1 MPDWIRERPVKLGL
15 YRMEEHGLGERAR
28 VRWAAGDGAPFL
40 PREIYE
46 ALHLKPPFDALPTRE
61 EYEGRHAERNLPAR
75 RMLSPRGNKHSRQVM
90 SKTANLNEK
99 IYNVLFLCTRNSTR
113 SILAEAVLAKE
124 GAGRFRVFSA
134 GSDPSGT
141 VHPMAL
147 DVLNAYGFP
156 VAGLR
161 SKSWD
166 EFKGKDAP
174 KVDFIFTL
182 CDDAAGES
190 CPVWPGHPITAH
202 WGIENPAGVEGD
214 AQHDAFL
221 DALRYLRKRIE
232 LFLVLPVSAIDKM
245 TLEAKLRQIGLGEG
259 ASGMALA

>member
-1 MPDWIRERPVKLGL
+1 MPDWIRERPVMLGL
-15 YRMEEHGLGERAR
+15 YRMEEPELGERVR

-46 ALHLKPPFDALPTRE
+46 ALHFKPAFDALPSRE
-61 EYEGRHAERNLPAR
+61 EYERQRAMRNFRGRRGLSAR
-75 RMLSPRGNKHSRQVM
+75 GGMDPRQLM
-90 SKTANLNEK
+90 SKTADDVEK
-99 IYNVLFLCTRNSTR
+99 SYNVLFLCTRNSTR
-113 SILAEAVLAKE
+113 SILAESILAKE
-124 GAGRFRVFSA
+124 GAGRFRAFSA

-141 VHPMAL
+141 VHPMTRE
-147 DVLNAYGFP
+147 VLQAYGFP
-156 VAGLR
+156 VDGLR

-166 EFKGKDAP
+166 EFKGANAP
-174 KVDFIFTL
+174 HVDFIFTL

-202 WGIENPAGVEGD
+202 WGIEDPLAVAGD

-232 LFLVLPVSAIDKM
+232 LFLMLPVAAIDKM
-245 TLEAKLRQIGLGEG
+245 TLAAKLRRIGQEEG
-259 ASGMALA
+259 ATGMMPA